1 MLLDLHISSKDY
13 ASLKRDNK
21 YTDDMP
27 KFEYT
32 KVSLFENLSRKNKCL
47 RKVISLNSEKLM
59 TDKFKE
65 KVSNSSELTV
75 TVTLQKFFENFW
87 IFLEI
92 CL

>member
-1 MLLDLHISSKDY
+1 MLLDLHISSEDY
-13 ASLKRDNK
+13 NSVKRYSK
-21 YTDDMP
+21 YTDGMP
-27 KFEYT
+27 KIEYT
-32 KVSLFENLSRKNKCL
+32 NVSLYENLSRKNKYL
-47 RKVISLNSEKLM
+47 RKVILLNSEKLM

-75 TVTLQKFFENFW
+75 TVTLQKFFENFR

>member
-47 RKVISLNSEKLM
+47 RKVISLNCEKLI